1 MRSFAALLMFT
12 LIGAVPCAKAQQ
24 DPFDAVAA
32 DAAAAIVKASPKH
45 GSGTNVLVADFSE
58 SRGQPTAL
66 GSDLVR
72 QFFLSL
78 QTHARN
84 FALADRDKYLR
95 EFAADKLTPGSYEG
109 AVSLICYASELHA
122 TVIVTGELDD
132 LDDKVVVWIRVIRFE
147 DKETIFDR
155 RVSLSLTPAMEELLK
170 LAPDALASSNSNRAT
185 SDGSRRDEVPT
196 GGKNGYSLPICLNC
210 AVASYSD
217 AAVREKIQGTVEMKI
232 RVGTDG
238 LVKDVTIVHGLPCG
252 MNKQALNSIRTWK
265 MRPATGPDGQPAEV
279 TTTAEMSFRLY

>member
-1 MRSFAALLMFT
+1 MRSFAAF
-12 LIGAVPCAKAQQ
+12 LILSVLSMAPSVNAQQ

-66 GSDLVR
+66 GSDLAR

-109 AVSLICYASELHA
+109 AVSLRCYASELHA
-122 TVIVTGELDD
+122 TVVVTGELDD

-155 RVSLSLTPAMEELLK
+155 RVSLPLTPAMEELLK
-170 LAPDALASSNSNRAT
+170 LAPDVLASSNSNRAT
-185 SDGSRRDEVPT
+185 SDGSPRDEAPT
-196 GGKNGYSLPICLNC
+196 AGKNGYSLPTCFDCPN
-210 AVASYSD
+210 AGYSG
-217 AAVREKIQGTVEMKI
+217 AALKEKVQGTVEMKI